1 MWQGLRLNWQQASAT
16 LRFLLL
22 AQFFGQMGRG
32 MFEVLYNLLL
42 LKYGYT
48 TAFAGQVIGL
58 SAAVTAVMMPL
69 AGRLGDRRG
78 RRTLLILGLAGTG
91 LFLVARAYT
100 SSRWP
105 ILGLAVLSGL
115 TYALVQVN
123 LYPAISELTGGRE
136 RSDFFSLVFALQLL
150 GGLGGSILGGAI
162 SDLLQ
167 FWQLTEK
174 TALQLVLTLA
184 GLLMILGGWL
194 QSRSGDW
201 SGPGQDQYRQD
212 QSLAWSREDRKAMLG
227 IIGFAALIGIGAGLF
242 IPYMNIYF
250 RQSYGASYSAIGL
263 ITGLGQATT
272 AWAVLLG
279 NAWAKRW
286 GFVRTIIVLQLASLP
301 FAVGLGYTPNLLWA
315 ALFFLARMA
324 LMNAAH
330 PLVQNITLTAVA
342 ADKRGLASSLN
353 GTLYQAG
360 WAVGG
365 PLTGYLLHWGG
376 YQAVFWGVGLL
387 YLVGTGW
394 FYLFFGRPLKEEGE

>member
-1 MWQGLRLNWQQASAT
+1 MWQGLLQNWQQASAT

-58 SAAVTAVMMPL
+58 SAGVTALMMPL
-69 AGRLGDRRG
+69 AGRIGDQRG

-91 LFLVARAYT
+91 LLLVARAYA
-100 SSRWP
+100 SSRLP

-123 LYPAISELTGGRE
+123 LYPAIAELTGGRE

-150 GGLGGSILGGAI
+150 GGLGGSVLGGAI
-162 SDLLQ
+162 SDWLQ
-167 FWQLTEK
+167 SWRLTELM
-174 TALQLVLTLA
+174 ALQLVSTLA
-184 GLLMILGGWL
+184 GGLMLLGGWM
-194 QSRSGDW
+194 QSRS
-201 SGPGQDQYRQD
+201 
-212 QSLAWSREDRKAMLG
+212 REWPQAAGGLESAKGKGSWTGADRKAFVG

-272 AWAVLLG
+272 AFAVLLG
-279 NAWAKRW
+279 NFWAKRW
-286 GFVRTIIVLQLASLP
+286 GFITTIMFLQLASLP
-301 FAVGLGYTPNLLWA
+301 FAVGLGYTPTLLWA
-315 ALFFLARMA
+315 ALLFLVRMA

-330 PLVQNITLTAVA
+330 PLVQNITLMAVGPA
-342 ADKRGLASSLN
+342 KRGLLSSLN
-353 GTLYQAG
+353 GTLFQAG
-360 WAVGG
+360 WAIGG
-365 PLTGYLLHWGG
+365 PLTGWLLHAGG
-376 YQAVFWGVGLL
+376 YRLVFWSVGLL

-394 FYLFFGRPLKEEGE
+394 FYLFFGKPRKEEGK